1 MAEFKNHKDGC
12 NTSFGDIP
20 SALYFTAIFLGGSGL
35 KRTLVSLESCYVY
48 SLCVAGIA
56 IYAIPIGA
64 LFDEFG
70 EVLGGG
76 DDDEEEN
83 NN

>member
-20 SALYFTAIFLGGSGL
+20 SALYFTAIFLGGEWAKTDFSFLGKL
-35 KRTLVSLESCYVY
+35 LCVF
-48 SLCVAGIA
+48 LCVAGIA

-64 LFDEFG
+64 LFDSFG